1 MTDPAVGRARE
12 RGIPVHVVGA
22 GIVKALSDSVTPQGI
37 VAVAASPLR
46 ALEDIR
52 LVSGLVLV
60 LVAVS
65 DPGNAGTLVRTAAA
79 AGADGVVL
87 TSGSADVLN
96 PKTVR
101 AAAAALFEVPL
112 VADVAVTDASDRLH
126 ALGYQVVGAEA
137 ASSTTIYDVDLAGPT
152 AIVVGNEARGL
163 SPEQKA
169 SLDLTASIPMP
180 GPVESLNVAMAGSIV
195 VFECL
200 RQRQLSSI
208 DLEEGSV

>member
-1 MTDPAVGRARE
+1 M
-12 RGIPVHVVGA
+12 VGA

-37 VAVAASPLR
+37 VAVARSPLR
-46 ALEDIR
+46 ALDEIG
-52 LVSGLVLV
+52 LTSGLVLV

-79 AGADGVVL
+79 GGADGVVL
-87 TSGSADVLN
+87 TTGSADVLN

-112 VADVAVTDASDRLH
+112 VADVALADASDRLRS
-126 ALGYQVVGAEA
+126 LGYQMVGADGGA
-137 ASSTTIYDVDLAGPT
+137 STTIYEVDLRKPT

-163 SPEQKA
+163 S
-169 SLDLTASIPMP
+169 LDHQRLLDVAASIPMP
-180 GPVESLNVAMAGSIV
+180 GRVESLNVAMAGSIT

-200 RQRQLSSI
+200 RQRQLSSG
-208 DLEEGSV
+208 DFEGVPVE